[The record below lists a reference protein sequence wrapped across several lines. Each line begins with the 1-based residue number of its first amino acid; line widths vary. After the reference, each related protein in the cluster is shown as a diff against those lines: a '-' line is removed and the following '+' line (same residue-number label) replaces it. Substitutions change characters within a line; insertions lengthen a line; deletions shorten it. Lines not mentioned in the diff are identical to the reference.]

1 MARNLMDRRK
11 HPDYTSIT
19 AYLPKSMARRLKAVV
34 AFNDMTISE
43 AVEQAVSEW
52 MDKSESPTIAP
63 SQPQNPGNTDISTN
77 K

>member
-34 AFNDMTISE
+34 AFNDLTISE
-43 AVEQAVSEW
+43 AVEQAVNEW
-52 MDKSESPTIAP
+52 MDRNESTPG
-63 SQPQNPGNTDISTN
+63 QPQQPPQP
-77 K
+77 

>member
-1 MARNLMDRRK
+1 MPRNLMDRRK

-19 AYLPKSMARRLKAVV
+19 AYLPKATARRLKSVV

-43 AVEQAVSEW
+43 AVEQAVNDW
-52 MDKSESPTIAP
+52 MDTAEQAPQPT
-63 SQPQNPGNTDISTN
+63 TDKPT